1 MATRQRARGSGGT
14 LPPTVREQR
23 FTRAAGDPADPRY
36 DPAPPP
42 PGSGWRETVTV
53 ASAVNLLAGIWLIIA
68 PFVLGY
74 GNGDPYWNDI
84 AFGAVIALL
93 ALSRV
98 SGAYRSSWMSWLNAL
113 IGVWIFIAAF
123 WLDATATAG
132 INDVILGIVVFV
144 LGVASA
150 TATDEAMAPG
160 PPPPGPGTR
169 TTRW

>member
-1 MATRQRARGSGGT
+1 MATRQRPASA
-14 LPPTVREQR
+14 PPITGEER

-36 DPAPPP
+36 DPSPPP
-42 PGSGWRETVTV
+42 PRGTGWRETVTV
-53 ASAVNLLAGIWLIIA
+53 ASGINLLAGIWLIVA

-74 GNGDPYWNDI
+74 SGGDPYWNDI
-84 AFGAVIALL
+84 AFGAIVALL
-93 ALSRV
+93 ALARV

-150 TATDEAMAPG
+150 TATDEAMATG
-160 PPPPGPGTR
+160 APPPGPGTR